1 MTWASPS
8 VISPAMPPMRKP
20 TWCFDSVSLSNFALA
35 HQFDLLLRRYPA
47 GRLCVTPQVVDEVL
61 NGIQSGYSALSSIVI
76 ALEQG
81 KLGHLQLSADELRR
95 YQGLLVTLGAGEASL
110 IALAEKRRGTVVTDD
125 RHARSV
131 CHDLHIPVTG
141 TLGILK
147 AMCAEG
153 MLTGAQ
159 ADKILSDMIHHGFY
173 SPVQKLAELD

>member
-1 MTWASPS
+1 
-8 VISPAMPPMRKP
+8 MRKP
-20 TWCFDSVSLSNFALA
+20 IWYFDSVSLSNFALP

-61 NGIQSGYSALSSIVI
+61 NGIQSGYSALSSIVM

-81 KLGHLQLSADELRR
+81 RLAQLQLSADELRR
-95 YQGLLVTLGAGEASL
+95 YQGLLATLGAGEASL
-110 IALAEKRRGTVVTDD
+110 IALAEKRRGIVVTDD

-131 CHDLHIPVTG
+131 CHDLDIPVTG

-153 MLTGAQ
+153 MLARAE
-159 ADKILSDMIHHGFY
+159 ADKILGDMIRHGFY